1 MGPRSGNWHLR
12 TSKAGRVGDWR
23 VTTNL
28 DASGALPPPGT
39 AVRSPSGRIGAA
51 VHNGFPGVLLGV
63 WDAGTYRLGIERLT
77 IGGPSE
83 WVRVRTADPVWL
95 SAGGQGAAY
104 DLEVEPGQTYIYR
117 PTYGG
122 KPNPA
127 HEVMVKLPDWGG
139 CGAWLKHLRRPHLSR
154 SVRVM
159 SPWEPDEDTWLS
171 ATAAYGSGYSASDGV
186 GTMGLS
192 GTLTLRTTTEGDWR
206 AVAEMLSTPGVML
219 LQMSPDH
226 GQDPLYIARQ
236 SIGHRRPGGLSGYGL
251 REFSFRVVQVARP
264 ADLDSP
270 PVVPAWTWAVA
281 TAGLDVAVV
290 DSLYP
295 DQWSIL
301 LEGVQRWEP
310 DSVGTA

>member
-1 MGPRSGNWHLR
+1 MPTHVDPPEGF
-12 TSKAGRVGDWR
+12 
-23 VTTNL
+23 
-28 DASGALPPPGT
+28 PPPGT

-127 HEVMVKLPDWGG
+127 HEVMVAIPGWGAHPQDALHTGWLKSVAAPQLSRRVRMGPPSEFTHATHSAINSTWGSRYASATWGG
-139 CGAWLKHLRRPHLSR
+139 RAATRGQFVVHALPGDNAPALLDLLSSGVLLWQPRPAI
-154 SVRVM
+154 
-159 SPWEPDEDTWLS
+159 ETK
-171 ATAAYGSGYSASDGV
+171 
-186 GTMGLS
+186 TMYILP
-192 GTLTLRTTTEGDWR
+192 GDVTDR
-206 AVAEMLSTPGVML
+206 
-219 LQMSPDH
+219 H
-226 GQDPLYIARQ
+226 Y
-236 SIGHRRPGGLSGYGL
+236 GGLSPARRFTLDYT
-251 REFSFRVVQVARP
+251 EVARP
-264 ADLDSP
+264 AGLDSP

-281 TAGLDVAVV
+281 TAGLDVAVI